1 MQETTPKILLKFF
14 QFIYGFSWAV
24 PVFYFYLS
32 GATEVGD
39 RVHRCTKE
47 RKKGKTKS
55 RVPARSI
62 PSSSPTATAKI
73 RNLMLSARRNGDD
86 PSSTA
91 RTVERL
97 ALHLPDDILGA
108 LVRNLAE
115 NDVLTIKM
123 RSLDKSDEE
132 LGAYNNN

>member
-1 MQETTPKILLKFF
+1 MSGNLNASQPGLILKREFNKVWTRNQEYVLQTAPKVLLNFS

-73 RNLMLSARRNGDD
+73 K
-86 PSSTA
+86 
-91 RTVERL
+91 
-97 ALHLPDDILGA
+97 I
-108 LVRNLAE
+108 
-115 NDVLTIKM
+115 
-123 RSLDKSDEE
+123 
-132 LGAYNNN
+132 

>member
-1 MQETTPKILLKFF
+1 
-14 QFIYGFSWAV
+14 
-24 PVFYFYLS
+24 
-32 GATEVGD
+32 
-39 RVHRCTKE
+39 
-47 RKKGKTKS
+47 
-55 RVPARSI
+55 
-62 PSSSPTATAKI
+62 
-73 RNLMLSARRNGDD
+73 MLSARRNGDD